1 MLLINIARLLI
12 ETAALILGV
21 SLLLR
26 AYMNW
31 VGMPGRNPLAQF
43 AIALTD
49 WLVRPLRRVSPPA
62 GRWDVASLIGAYLVA
77 VVATVLTFMMIG
89 AAGAASQWLTILV
102 AAFIQVLRWALK
114 MVFFLTLL
122 HVVLS
127 WVNPYAPVAP
137 AVAMLV
143 RPFLAP
149 FQRIIPLIGGID
161 VSPAVLLLI
170 VSIVIGV
177 LPEPLPWLG

>member
-1 MLLINIARLLI
+1 MLLFIDIARLLL
-12 ETAALILGV
+12 ETVGALLGV
-21 SLLLR
+21 TLLLR

-31 VGMPGRNPLAQF
+31 VGMPSRNPLAQF

-49 WLVRPLRRVSPPA
+49 WAVRPLRRVIPAA
-62 GRWDVASLIGAYLVA
+62 GRWDTASLLAAYLVA
-77 VVATVLTFMMIG
+77 VAMMILTYLLIG
-89 AAGAASQWLTILV
+89 AGPSAWPLPLLFFTALL
-102 AAFIQVLRWALK
+102 QVLRWCLY
-114 MVFFLTLL
+114 MVFFLTLV

-149 FQRIIPLIGGID
+149 FQRVVPLIGGID
-161 VSPAVLLLI
+161 LSPAVLLI
-170 VSIVIGV
+170 VVNV
-177 LPEPLPWLG
+177 LLLALSRV

>member
-1 MLLINIARLLI
+1 MSLVVIDILRLLLD
-12 ETAALILGV
+12 TLGALVGV
-21 SLLLR
+21 TLLLR

-31 VGMPGRNPLAQF
+31 VGMPSRNPLQQF

-49 WLVRPLRRVSPPA
+49 WAVRPLRRVVPA
-62 GRWDVASLIGAYLVA
+62 VGRWDTASLVAAYLVA
-77 VVATVLTFMMIG
+77 VLMMVLTLALLGAGLGAWQLGTVLYG
-89 AAGAASQWLTILV
+89 ALLL
-102 AAFIQVLRWALK
+102 VLRWCLYT
-114 MVFFLTLL
+114 VLFLTVV

-149 FQRIIPLIGGID
+149 FQRILPAIGNIDFSPL
-161 VSPAVLLLI
+161 VLLLVVNVLLLI
-170 VSIVIGV
+170 
-177 LPEPLPWLG
+177 LNRL